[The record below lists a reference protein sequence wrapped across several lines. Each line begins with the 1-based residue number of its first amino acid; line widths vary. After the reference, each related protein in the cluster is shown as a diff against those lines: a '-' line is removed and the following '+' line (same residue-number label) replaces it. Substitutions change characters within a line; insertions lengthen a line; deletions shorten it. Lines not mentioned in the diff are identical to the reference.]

1 MLSES
6 DGWNRILID
15 PAFKSGDAVRADL
28 AASGPVHILNFAAG
42 GEGPGDQLSLISD

>member
-28 AASGPVHILNFAAG
+28 AASGPVHILSLTAG
-42 GEGPGDQLSLISD
+42 GDGTGDQLNLISD